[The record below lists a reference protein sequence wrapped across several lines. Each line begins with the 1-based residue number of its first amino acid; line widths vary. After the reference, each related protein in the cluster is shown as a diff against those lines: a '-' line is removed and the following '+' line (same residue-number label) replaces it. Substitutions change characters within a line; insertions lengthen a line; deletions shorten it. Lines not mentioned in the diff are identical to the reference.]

1 MNENTEVWAS
11 WMTALGVLAVII
23 IFGSAYLW
31 VNAIRKGNR
40 GFRFWQR
47 SGREAGGTNADEK
60 YPSESREDLR

>member
-31 VNAIRKGNR
+31 VSAIRKGNR

-47 SGREAGGTNADEK
+47 SGRETGATNTDEK
-60 YPSESREDLR
+60 YPSEPRDDLR